1 MFVSFVFTLIS
12 EPRATVCSGTLM
24 ERDSSCLENGCSFCL
39 GGADWAVLMT
49 AAVPPIS
56 SNANVLIA
64 LPPYCTPL
72 RLGFTRKVNSR
83 TLEKHKDAPPVYD
96 GVGSVKGH
104 EECASRKRLVFSSP
118 ERN

>member
-49 AAVPPIS
+49 AAAPPIS

-83 TLEKHKDAPPVYD
+83 TLEKHKDAPPGRRTV
-96 GVGSVKGH
+96 
-104 EECASRKRLVFSSP
+104 ASYVIYGRSP
-118 ERN
+118 LPLPAVLAGG